1 MKNNYS
7 KEELREKRIKKEKF
21 RVMKNRVIAAGVL
34 VAVGVGLPI
43 GIARYKNKDD
53 KSSENEIGYSNFT
66 AFNNLTNK
74 VKDNNFVVLDVG
86 PVRKLSSPS

>member
-43 GIARYKNKDD
+43 GITR
-53 KSSENEIGYSNFT
+53 
-66 AFNNLTNK
+66 
-74 VKDNNFVVLDVG
+74 
-86 PVRKLSSPS
+86 